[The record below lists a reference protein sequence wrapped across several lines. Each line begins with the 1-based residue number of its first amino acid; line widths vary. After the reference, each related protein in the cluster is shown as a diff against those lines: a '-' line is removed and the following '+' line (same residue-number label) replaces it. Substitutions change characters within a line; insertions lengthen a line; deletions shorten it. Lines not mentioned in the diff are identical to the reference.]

1 MTTIRISVSG
11 ASAASA
17 APAGARRSPAPQTGR
32 RLSQS
37 GKAAP
42 WILAVVLLAAAAGG
56 WWWWKGR
63 DAQMGAEGVR
73 SASGPGAGLGGPG
86 GPGGPGGA
94 AGPGG
99 PGAGGANRRF
109 AANRVQPVSVAQA
122 RQQDVRQTASAIGT
136 ITASN
141 TAVVRAQVSGVLQAL
156 HFKEGQQ
163 VKAGQPLAQIDPRAF
178 QASLAQA
185 EGTLARDKATLDNAR
200 IDLTRYRDLVAK
212 DALAKQ
218 TLDTQEATVRQLEGT
233 VKADQAAVD
242 SARLQVTYTRVIA
255 PISGRVGLKQVD
267 IGNVVQTSDTN
278 GVVSITQTR
287 PIALTFAVP
296 SGLLPQ
302 INTSL
307 KSGTPMTVEAW
318 SRDGKTRLAT
328 GKLATADNAI
338 DLSTDTIKLKAL
350 FPNDDDALYPNQSV
364 SVRLQL
370 STLQNQ
376 LTVPSAAVLRGA
388 QGFYVYVVGEDN
400 SVSTRV
406 VQTGAVDGDW
416 MAIEGQVK
424 PGDRVVIDG
433 VDRLRE
439 GAKVEVIAA
448 DPKQRAGANA
458 APRRPRGASGAAGG
472 GQWSGAGGPGAAGG
486 TAAAASGAHPGTPAD
501 GMRPASGA
509 SAPLAQADGE
519 RPAWLDRLPPEVAEK
534 LMKMS
539 PAEREAWIAER
550 RARRQ
555 AGQGASGANGQ

>member
-1 MTTIRISVSG
+1 M
-11 ASAASA
+11 
-17 APAGARRSPAPQTGR
+17 
-32 RLSQS
+32 
-37 GKAAP
+37 
-42 WILAVVLLAAAAGG
+42 VLLAAAAGG

-63 DAQMGAEGVR
+63 EGAAGTEGAR
-73 SASGPGAGLGGPG
+73 ASSGQA
-86 GPGGPGGA
+86 GPGGA

-99 PGAGGANRRF
+99 NRRF

-122 RQQDVRQTASAIGT
+122 RLQDVRQTASAIGT

-178 QASLAQA
+178 QAALAQA
-185 EGTLARDKATLDNAR
+185 EGTLARDKAQLDNAR
-200 IDLTRYRDLVAK
+200 IDLARYKDLVAK
-212 DALAKQ
+212 DALARQ

-233 VKADQAAVD
+233 VKADQASVD

-267 IGNVVQTSDTN
+267 IGNVVQTGDTA

-302 INTSL
+302 ITTRL

-338 DLSTDTIKLKAL
+338 DLATDTIKLKAL

-370 STLQNQ
+370 ATLQNQ
-376 LTVPSAAVLRGA
+376 LAVPSAAVLRGA
-388 QGFYVYVVGEDN
+388 QGFYVYVVGDDN

-406 VQTGAVDGDW
+406 VQPGAVDGDW
-416 MAIEGQVK
+416 TAIDGPVK
-424 PGDRVVIDG
+424 PGERIVIDG
-433 VDRLRE
+433 VDRLRD

-448 DPKQRAGANA
+448 DPKLRAGANA
-458 APRRPRGASGAAGG
+458 APRRQRGASGAMGHGTTGG
-472 GQWSGAGGPGAAGG
+472 SGAQAARG
-486 TAAAASGAHPGTPAD
+486 
-501 GMRPASGA
+501 ASGA
-509 SAPLAQADGE
+509 S
-519 RPAWLDRLPPEVAEK
+519 
-534 LMKMS
+534 
-539 PAEREAWIAER
+539 
-550 RARRQ
+550 
-555 AGQGASGANGQ
+555 GQ

>member
-1 MTTIRISVSG
+1 M
-11 ASAASA
+11 A
-17 APAGARRSPAPQTGR
+17 APGAAQARVDDVRAALERLTLADTAAGSSRSLRARG
-32 RLSQS
+32 QS

-42 WILAVVLLAAAAGG
+42 WILAVVVLAAAAGG

-63 DAQMGAEGVR
+63 ADGVGANG
-73 SASGPGAGLGGPG
+73 SGTTQGQAGPGGASGPGAPG
-86 GPGGPGGA
+86 GPGG
-94 AGPGG
+94 
-99 PGAGGANRRF
+99 NRRF

-122 RQQDVRQTASAIGT
+122 RLQDIRQTASAIGT

-178 QASLAQA
+178 QAALAQA
-185 EGTLARDKATLDNAR
+185 EGTLARDKAQLDNAR
-200 IDLTRYRDLVAK
+200 IDLARYKDLVAK
-212 DALAKQ
+212 DALARQ

-233 VKADQAAVD
+233 VKADQASVD

-267 IGNVVQTSDTN
+267 IGNVVQTGDTA

-302 INTSL
+302 ITASL

-338 DLSTDTIKLKAL
+338 DLATDTIKLKAL

-370 STLQNQ
+370 ATLQNQ
-376 LTVPSAAVLRGA
+376 LAVPSAAVLRGA
-388 QGFYVYVVGEDN
+388 QGFYVYVVGDDN

-416 MAIEGQVK
+416 TAIDGPVK
-424 PGDRVVIDG
+424 PGERIVIDG
-433 VDRLRE
+433 VDRLRD

-448 DPKQRAGANA
+448 DPKLRAGANA
-458 APRRPRGASGAAGG
+458 APRRQRGASGAMGG
-472 GQWSGAGGPGAAGG
+472 NANAPMG
-486 TAAAASGAHPGTPAD
+486 AASGARPGSPAD
-501 GMRPASGA
+501 GAMRPESGASGA
-509 SAPLAQADGE
+509 SGASSASAQTGAE
-519 RPAWLDRLPPEVAEK
+519 RPAWLDRLPPELAEK
-534 LMKMS
+534 VMKMS

-550 RARRQ
+550 RVQRQ
-555 AGQGASGANGQ
+555 AARGASGANGQ

>member
-1 MTTIRISVSG
+1 MTGAGGAPAASG
-11 ASAASA
+11 A
-17 APAGARRSPAPQTGR
+17 G
-32 RLSQS
+32 
-37 GKAAP
+37 
-42 WILAVVLLAAAAGG
+42 
-56 WWWWKGR
+56 
-63 DAQMGAEGVR
+63 
-73 SASGPGAGLGGPG
+73 GPGAASGAGGTGGAG

-94 AGPGG
+94 AG
-99 PGAGGANRRF
+99 NRRF

-122 RQQDVRQTASAIGT
+122 RLQDIRQTASAIGT

-178 QASLAQA
+178 QAALAQA
-185 EGTLARDKATLDNAR
+185 EGTLARDKAQLDNAR
-200 IDLTRYRDLVAK
+200 IDLARYKDLVAK
-212 DALAKQ
+212 DAMARQ

-233 VKADQAAVD
+233 VKADQASVD

-267 IGNVVQTSDTN
+267 IGNVVQTGDTA

-296 SGLLPQ
+296 SSLLPQ
-302 INTSL
+302 ITPRL
-307 KSGTPMTVEAW
+307 KAGTPMTVEAW

-338 DLSTDTIKLKAL
+338 DLATDTIKLKAL

-370 STLQNQ
+370 ATLENQ
-376 LTVPSAAVLRGA
+376 LAVPSAAVLRGA
-388 QGFYVYVVGEDN
+388 QGFYVYVVNDDN
-400 SVSTRV
+400 SVATRV

-416 MAIEGQVK
+416 TAIDGAVK
-424 PGDRVVIDG
+424 PGERIVIDG

-448 DPKQRAGANA
+448 DPKLRAGANA
-458 APRRPRGASGAAGG
+458 APRRQRGASGAG
-472 GQWSGAGGPGAAGG
+472 GAGGAPGAWG
-486 TAAAASGAHPGTPAD
+486 AASGAASGARPATPAD
-501 GMRPASGA
+501 GAMRPGAEATGTTATTGRPAAEGA
-509 SAPLAQADGE
+509 SAQASAD
-519 RPAWLDRLPPEVAEK
+519 RPAWLDRLPPDVAEK
-534 LMKMS
+534 VMKMS

-550 RARRQ
+550 RAQRQ
-555 AGQGASGANGQ
+555 SARGASGAGGQ

>member
-1 MTTIRISVSG
+1 MPR
-11 ASAASA
+11 SA
-17 APAGARRSPAPQTGR
+17 APSVDDAGTGR
-32 RLSQS
+32 PQLPSHAVAVLPVRSRGVRRQS
-37 GKAAP
+37 GKATP
-42 WILAVVLLAAAAGG
+42 WILAIVLLAAAAGG

-63 DAQMGAEGVR
+63 DAAAGAEGSR
-73 SASGPGAGLGGPG
+73 AANGPAGA
-86 GPGGPGGA
+86 GGPGGA
-94 AGPGG
+94 GGASGPGG
-99 PGAGGANRRF
+99 AQGPGGNRRF

-122 RQQDVRQTASAIGT
+122 RLQDIRQTASAIGT

-178 QASLAQA
+178 QATLAQA
-185 EGTLARDKATLDNAR
+185 EGTLARDKAQLDNAR
-200 IDLTRYRDLVAK
+200 IDLARYKDLVAK
-212 DALAKQ
+212 DALARQ

-233 VKADQAAVD
+233 VKADRASVD

-267 IGNVVQTSDTN
+267 IGNVVQTGDTA

-296 SGLLPQ
+296 AGLLPQ
-302 INTSL
+302 ITSSF

-338 DLSTDTIKLKAL
+338 DLATDTIKLKAL

-370 STLQNQ
+370 ATLQNQ
-376 LTVPSAAVLRGA
+376 LAVPSAAVLRGA
-388 QGFYVYVVGEDN
+388 QGFYVYVVGDDN

-416 MAIEGQVK
+416 TAIDGPVK
-424 PGDRVVIDG
+424 PGERIVIDG
-433 VDRLRE
+433 VDRLRD

-448 DPKQRAGANA
+448 DPKLRAGANA
-458 APRRPRGASGAAGG
+458 APRRQRGASGARGG
-472 GQWSGAGGPGAAGG
+472 DSGASGAGVATPPSGG
-486 TAAAASGAHPGTPAD
+486 ASGARPGSPAD
-501 GMRPASGA
+501 GAMRPATGASGA
-509 SAPLAQADGE
+509 SAQADAD
-519 RPAWLDRLPPEVAEK
+519 RPTWLDRLPPDVAEK
-534 LMKMS
+534 VMKMS

-550 RARRQ
+550 RAQRQ
-555 AGQGASGANGQ
+555 AARGASGANGQ

>member
-1 MTTIRISVSG
+1 MRHR
-11 ASAASA
+11 
-17 APAGARRSPAPQTGR
+17 PAVLPAPSVQAP
-32 RLSQS
+32 SAQA

-42 WILAVVLLAAAAGG
+42 WILALVVLAAAAGG

-63 DAQMGAEGVR
+63 EANGSAGAPNAA
-73 SASGPGAGLGGPG
+73 SAAGGPG
-86 GPGGPGGA
+86 GPGGQGGQ
-94 AGPGG
+94 GG
-99 PGAGGANRRF
+99 PGAGGPGGAGGNRRF
-109 AANRVQPVSVAQA
+109 AANRVQPVSVAQV
-122 RQQDVRQTASAIGT
+122 RLQDIRQTASAIGT

-141 TAVVRAQVSGVLQAL
+141 TAVVRAQVSGVLQTL
-156 HFKEGQQ
+156 LFKEGQQ
-163 VKAGQPLAQIDPRAF
+163 VKAGQALAQIDPRAF
-178 QASLAQA
+178 QAALAQA

-200 IDLTRYRDLVAK
+200 TDFTRYKDLVAK

-242 SARLQVTYTRVIA
+242 SARLQVTYARVLA

-302 INTSL
+302 ITASL
-307 KSGTPMTVEAW
+307 KGTQGLAPMTVEAW

-338 DLSTDTIKLKAL
+338 DLTTDTIKLKAL

-370 STLQNQ
+370 ATLHDQMA
-376 LTVPSAAVLRGA
+376 VPAAAVLRGA

-400 SVSTRV
+400 SVVTRV
-406 VQTGAVDGDW
+406 VQPGSVDGDW
-416 MAIEGQVK
+416 MAIDGPVK
-424 PGDRVVIDG
+424 PGERVVIDG

-458 APRRPRGASGAAGG
+458 APRRQR
-472 GQWSGAGGPGAAGG
+472 
-486 TAAAASGAHPGTPAD
+486 
-501 GMRPASGA
+501 GA
-509 SAPLAQADGE
+509 SAPGGAASGHASSPSAQADGD

-534 LMKMS
+534 VMKMS

-550 RARRQ
+550 RAKRQ
-555 AGQGASGANGQ
+555 AGPGGQPGQGASGGQ